1 MHVSRGILLLKKLK
15 FFIVFEIDILFDNDV
30 IRFYAAIGYVLIR
43 VGHTHRVLFGIRK
56 FVILL

>member
-15 FFIVFEIDILFDNDV
+15 FYIVFEIDLLFDNDV
-30 IRFYAAIGYVLIR
+30 IRFYVATGYVVIR
-43 VGHTHRVLFGIRK
+43 VGHTHHIFVGIRK